1 MALATQRPRSRW
13 PLGWKIEY
21 LPGALKD
28 LKKLDKQVA
37 REITAYLR
45 DLASTG
51 FPEKQGKPLSGKLA
65 GLRRYRWRDWRVVTR
80 LDHENFIILAVAVGH
95 RSRIYE

>member
-1 MALATQRPRSRW
+1 M
-13 PLGWKIEY
+13 GWKIEY

-37 REITAYLR
+37 RE
-45 DLASTG
+45 
-51 FPEKQGKPLSGKLA
+51 
-65 GLRRYRWRDWRVVTR
+65 
-80 LDHENFIILAVAVGH
+80 NFIILAVAVGH